1 MFVLRPLD
9 PLTAMLLPVFLI
21 LAGLA
26 LLVVGGEL
34 LVRGATRI
42 AQLARIDPLL
52 VGLTIV
58 ALGTSAP
65 EMAVCLSAT
74 FSGQADMALGNVIGS
89 NIANVLLILGI
100 SAMVAPL
107 VVHVRLV
114 RLDVPVMIL
123 ASLALL
129 VMGWSGRIG
138 RLEGGLLLFG
148 LLAYMAWLVWQTRQ
162 SKRKEAQLE
171 LLEPDSQTSSQ
182 GGQLWFQIILI
193 PASIGLLVVGSNCL
207 VHGASDI
214 ARLMG
219 VSDLVIGL
227 TIVAVGTSLPELA
240 ASLMAVLRG
249 QRDLAVGNCVG
260 SNILN
265 ILAVMGLTGL
275 LAPDGV
281 KVPLH
286 AMQSDLPIMA
296 VVAIACLPVFSTG
309 GKISRWEG
317 FVFFGYFLIYMVWLF
332 FVQTDAPGKNLLGYT
347 IVGFVIPLTV
357 ITFALIT
364 YRSIRA
370 KRLASTGDVPQP
382 LED

>member
-1 MFVLRPLD
+1 MIVS
-9 PLTAMLLPVFLI
+9 VSLI
-21 LAGLA
+21 LAGLV

-34 LVRGATRI
+34 LVRSASNI
-42 AQLARIDPLL
+42 AQLAKLDPLL

-65 EMAVCLSAT
+65 EMAVCLYAA
-74 FSGQADMALGNVIGS
+74 FSGQPDMALGNVIGS
-89 NIANVLLILGI
+89 NIANVLLILGL
-100 SAMVAPL
+100 SAMIAPL
-107 VVHVRLV
+107 VVSVRLV
-114 RLDVPVMIL
+114 RLDVPVMII
-123 ASLALL
+123 ASIALL
-129 VMGWSGRIG
+129 LMGWTGNIG
-138 RLEGGLLLFG
+138 RFEGGMLIAGLLL
-148 LLAYMAWLVWQTRQ
+148 YMAWLIWQTRQ
-162 SKRKEAQLE
+162 SKRKTNE
-171 LLEPDSQTSSQ
+171 LAALEPEQQD
-182 GGQLWFQIILI
+182 GAEPGNLWLQLLLI
-193 PASIGLLVVGSNCL
+193 PISIALLVLGSNWL
-207 VHGASDI
+207 VQGASDI
-214 ARLMG
+214 ARWMG

-249 QRDLAVGNCVG
+249 RRDLAVGNCVG

-281 KVPLH
+281 QVPLH

-309 GKISRWEG
+309 GRISRWEG
-317 FVFFGYFLIYMVWLF
+317 FVFFGYFLIYIVWLF
-332 FVQTDAPGKNLLGYT
+332 LVQTDAPGKSLVGYT
-347 IVGFVIPLTV
+347 VVGFIIPLTV

-370 KRLASTGDVPQP
+370 KRQVDGKANGAFGDETDITNRGQ
-382 LED
+382 

>member
-1 MFVLRPLD
+1 MI
-9 PLTAMLLPVFLI
+9 LPVFLI
-21 LAGLA
+21 LAGLV

-34 LVRGATRI
+34 LVRGASRV

-65 EMAVCLSAT
+65 EMAVCLYAT

-107 VVHVRLV
+107 VVNVRLV
-114 RLDVPVMIL
+114 RLDVPVMIV

-129 VMGWSGRIG
+129 LMGWTGQIG
-138 RLEGGLLLFG
+138 RLEGGILLLG
-148 LLAYMAWLVWQTRQ
+148 LVAYMAWLVWQTRQ
-162 SKRKEAQLE
+162 SKKKDRQLAA
-171 LLEPDSQTSSQ
+171 LEPEQDEADED
-182 GGQLWFQIILI
+182 GRLWFQLLLI
-193 PASIGLLVVGSNCL
+193 AVSIGLLVLGSNWL
-207 VHGASDI
+207 VQGASSI

-249 QRDLAVGNCVG
+249 RRDLAVGNCVG

-281 KVPLH
+281 KVPIH
-286 AMQSDLPIMA
+286 AMQSDLPIMV

-309 GKISRWEG
+309 GRISRWEG

-357 ITFALIT
+357 ITFTLIT
-364 YRSIRA
+364 YRS
-370 KRLASTGDVPQP
+370 
-382 LED
+382 